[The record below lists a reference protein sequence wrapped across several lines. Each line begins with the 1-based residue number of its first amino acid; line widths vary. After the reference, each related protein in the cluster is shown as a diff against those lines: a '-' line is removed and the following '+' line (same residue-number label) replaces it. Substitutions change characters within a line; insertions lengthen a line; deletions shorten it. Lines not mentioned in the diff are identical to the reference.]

1 MDGQP
6 VPSWA
11 LTRTGSPN
19 FLYNSRWRWT
29 FPLGSVP
36 YRLPSKVSDPLRSFF
51 GWAGN
56 ILYPGDCQVCAK
68 PLTTLTRVPVCDAC
82 LAESVPFEAE
92 ILCVQCR
99 TPFVNR
105 APLDERGCCSLCRLG
120 MRGFDA
126 AYSSGEYDGALRKL
140 IHLFKYHGV
149 FSLERTLVDRL
160 SDALPREQHFDLIAP
175 VPMHWWR
182 RFVRG
187 RNHAESLARALS
199 KRTGIPFADPVHRQ
213 KLTPA
218 QARVSRAERR
228 RNVQGVFALRRPQD
242 VKGKRV
248 FLVDD
253 VLTTGSTA
261 GACAAAMK
269 RAGAAHVAVIT
280 IARVDRRAWV
290 EPFVTERGRA
300 ATAS

>member
-1 MDGQP
+1 M
-6 VPSWA
+6 
-11 LTRTGSPN
+11 
-19 FLYNSRWRWT
+19 
-29 FPLGSVP
+29 
-36 YRLPSKVSDPLRSFF
+36 PSKVSGPLRSFF

-56 ILYPGDCQVCAK
+56 ILYPGDCRVCEK
-68 PLTTLTRVPVCDAC
+68 RLTTLTRVPVCPQC
-82 LAESVPFEAE
+82 LAASHPFEAE
-92 ILCVQCR
+92 FFCVQCR
-99 TPFVNR
+99 TPFLNR
-105 APLDERGCCSLCRLG
+105 APLDEKGCCTLCRLG
-120 MRGFDA
+120 ARGFDA
-126 AYSSGEYDGALRKL
+126 AYSSGEYDGALRQL

-149 FSLERTLVDRL
+149 YSLERSLVDRL
-160 SDALPREQHFDLIAP
+160 SDALPRDQHFDLVAP

-182 RFVRG
+182 RLLRG
-187 RNHAESLARALS
+187 RNHAEILARGLA
-199 KRTGIPFADPVHRQ
+199 KRTGIPFGEPVYRR

-228 RNVQGVFALRRPQD
+228 RNVQGVFALRRPRD
-242 VKGKRV
+242 VKGKRIL
-248 FLVDD
+248 LVDD

-290 EPFVTERGRA
+290 EPFSTERGRA